1 LSQTNTYPNDAAR
14 SKACAV
20 ENAAANS
27 LRASSTY
34 FIVLNTKGL
43 GLQMWR
49 VDCLDVEAKIITAHF
64 GLGARSFTTQT
75 IIAKYV
81 C

>member
-1 LSQTNTYPNDAAR
+1 
-14 SKACAV
+14 
-20 ENAAANS
+20 
-27 LRASSTY
+27 
-34 FIVLNTKGL
+34 
-43 GLQMWR
+43 MWR